1 MAATPVLGTGVER
14 RVGSS
19 PTLSTNASLTQLVE
33 CLAYTENAGGSSP
46 SGCTNKQGVGGRAWL
61 NVPDLKSDDPKG
73 SVGSNPTLPSIML

>member
-1 MAATPVLGTGVER
+1 MAATHALGACVER

-46 SGCTNKQGVGGRAWL
+46 SGCTKQGVGGRAWL